1 MPNWQIF
8 WLATTGMWQNWK
20 RLGTSFSKATATYRE
35 KQYVL
40 LLTPR
45 EDADWSSCGFTCRM
59 NNMEIQL
66 PCILEHDCT
75 PGRCLRKIS
84 SCFWRRGDSTLLIP
98 LSQWCNWICS
108 RVSHLL
114 FRVGSSCLKPWIQDW
129 HRLTHNMIFFPQS
142 RVARRWCQSEKC
154 QSKSILRYNKLS
166 DFWSRESFWPIITNR
181 SAHCWPSETPSMMFF
196 ACKTSYKLHQNATQK
211 TEITDCQKHSLGQW
225 FPLAKLKVN
234 RICSFPKFPK
244 KVIWF
249 WHWHTEACSKITY
262 DSAPRIE

>member
-1 MPNWQIF
+1 M
-8 WLATTGMWQNWK
+8 
-20 RLGTSFSKATATYRE
+20 S
-35 KQYVL
+35 L

-84 SCFWRRGDSTLLIP
+84 TCFWRRGDSTHLIP

-114 FRVGSSCLKPWIQDW
+114 FRVSSSCLKPWIQDW
-129 HRLTHNMIFFPQS
+129 HRLTHSMIFFPHS

-154 QSKSILRYNKLS
+154 QSKSILRIISYQIFDQGKVFGLS
-166 DFWSRESFWPIITNR
+166 SP
-181 SAHCWPSETPSMMFF
+181 
-196 ACKTSYKLHQNATQK
+196 
-211 TEITDCQKHSLGQW
+211 TEVHIVDQVKPHLWCSL
-225 FPLAKLKVN
+225 LAKLHTSCT
-234 RICSFPKFPK
+234 RMQPK
-244 KVIWF
+244 KMRSQIARSTV
-249 WHWHTEACSKITY
+249 
-262 DSAPRIE
+262 